1 MRSTKSQGLES
12 EASKPPMVRLLAASK
27 GVSERGMESGLE
39 KGALSDGVVIT
50 ATCSSESGKEEEIHV

>member
-1 MRSTKSQGLES
+1 MRSTKSQGS
-12 EASKPPMVRLLAASK
+12 MVRLLAASK
-27 GVSERGMESGLE
+27 GVSEREMESGLE